1 MRRLYE
7 WRKTMNNY
15 IKKNIKRY
23 DRGIFCLGLFF
34 SILFTIAFTLIKDSV
49 LILIITSLL
58 LPFALNSLTKLVDEY
73 FKSNN
78 MEAMANE
85 AKTYYDSG
93 IISDEEY
100 SQIKK
105 EIRQRL
111 EDKQYVP
118 RTTVLPSN
126 SSKERSKKS

>member
-1 MRRLYE
+1 
-7 WRKTMNNY
+7 MNNY
-15 IKKNIKRY
+15 IEKNRKRC
-23 DRGIFCLGLFF
+23 DQAILFLASSF
-34 SILFTIAFTLIKDSV
+34 SILFIIAFTLFKDSV
-49 LILIITSLL
+49 SILIITSLI
-58 LPFALNSLTKLVDEY
+58 LPFALHSLTKFVDEY

-85 AKTYYDSG
+85 AKIYYDSG

-126 SSKERSKKS
+126 SSKENSKSLRG

>member
-1 MRRLYE
+1 
-7 WRKTMNNY
+7 MNNY
-15 IKKNIKRY
+15 IKENIKRY
-23 DRGIFCLGLFF
+23 DRAIFYLGLFF
-34 SILFTIAFTLIKDSV
+34 SILFIIAFTVFKDST
-49 LILIITSLL
+49 ILIITSLM

-73 FKSNN
+73 FKNCN

-85 AKTYYDSG
+85 AKIYYDSG

-126 SSKERSKKS
+126 SSKKRS

>member
-1 MRRLYE
+1 
-7 WRKTMNNY
+7 MNNY
-15 IKKNIKRY
+15 IKENIKRCNQVV
-23 DRGIFCLGLFF
+23 FSLGLAF
-34 SILFTIAFTLIKDSV
+34 SILFIIAFTLFKDSIS
-49 LILIITSLL
+49 ILIITSLI
-58 LPFALNSLTKLVDEY
+58 LPFALHSLTKFADEY

-85 AKTYYDSG
+85 AKIYYDSG

-111 EDKQYVP
+111 EDKQYVL

-126 SSKERSKKS
+126 SSKKKSKKS

>member
-1 MRRLYE
+1 
-7 WRKTMNNY
+7 MNNY

>member
-1 MRRLYE
+1 
-7 WRKTMNNY
+7 MNNY
-15 IKKNIKRY
+15 IKENIKRY
-23 DRGIFCLGLFF
+23 DRAIFYLSLFF
-34 SILFTIAFTLIKDSV
+34 SILFTIAFTVFKDST
-49 LILIITSLL
+49 ILIITSLM

-78 MEAMANE
+78 MEAMVNE
-85 AKTYYDSG
+85 AKIYYDSG

-105 EIRQRL
+105 EIRQWL

-126 SSKERSKKS
+126 SSKESSKKS

>member
-1 MRRLYE
+1 
-7 WRKTMNNY
+7 MNNY
-15 IKKNIKRY
+15 IKKNIKRC
-23 DRGIFCLGLFF
+23 DKAVFSLVFSF

-49 LILIITSLL
+49 LILIITSLM
-58 LPFALNSLTKLVDEY
+58 LPLALNSLTKLIDEY

-78 MEAMANE
+78 MEAMVNE
-85 AKTYYDSG
+85 AKIYYDSG

-126 SSKERSKKS
+126 SSKERSKRS